1 MGLRKVVDIATRTSV
16 PLIYRSSLPV
26 VTACATKT
34 CPIQPQLQQTRMAS
48 GYSIVPRGSLYTETH
63 RLFFK
68 NANGEVISPMHDIPL
83 SNTEG
88 ADEFNM
94 IVEVPRRSNAKMEI
108 NLTEKLNPIKQDV
121 KKGKPR
127 FVASCFPH
135 KGYIWNYGA
144 LPQTWEDPD
153 HTDPHTNCK
162 GDGDPVD
169 ICDIGSKVHKSG
181 SIIKVKVLGT
191 LAMIDEGETDW
202 KMIGIDVEDEL
213 APKLNDIEDIETHMP
228 GFLAATVEWFK
239 IYKMPDGK
247 PANEFAF
254 DGKPKDREFAENII
268 KGTHDSW
275 KKLVNGET
283 DGKGIALK
291 NSCLANAESMAAA
304 DAAAVISQAAEPGDA
319 LPLPDDVDK

>member
-1 MGLRKVVDIATRTSV
+1 MGF
-16 PLIYRSSLPV
+16 YRSSLPV

-83 SNTEG
+83 SNIEG
-88 ADEFNM
+88 ANEFNM
-94 IVEVPRRSNAKMEI
+94 IVEVPRWSNAKMEI

-127 FVASCFPH
+127 FVANCFPH

-144 LPQTWEDPD
+144 LPQTWEDPE

-169 ICDIGSKVHKSG
+169 ICDIGSKIHKSG
-181 SIIKVKVLGT
+181 SIIKVKILGT

-202 KMIGIDVEDEL
+202 KMIGIDVEDPM
-213 APKLNDIEDIETHMP
+213 ADKLNDIKDVEEHMP
-228 GFLAATVEWFK
+228 GLLAATVEWFK

-247 PANEFAF
+247 PANTFAF
-254 DGKPKDREFAENII
+254 DSEAKDAAFAKGIVDKLHTQWEGLMSGTGHEGIERSCTSYDCSTKVSEADAQAVVDAGAPK
-268 KGTHDSW
+268 
-275 KKLVNGET
+275 GET
-283 DGKGIALK
+283 KAIDNIAVNKWHHIQLGFQQT
-291 NSCLANAESMAAA
+291 S
-304 DAAAVISQAAEPGDA
+304 
-319 LPLPDDVDK
+319 

>member
-1 MGLRKVVDIATRTSV
+1 MGF
-16 PLIYRSSLPV
+16 YRSSLPV

-88 ADEFNM
+88 ANEFNM
-94 IVEVPRRSNAKMEI
+94 IVEVPRWSNAKMEI

-127 FVASCFPH
+127 FVANCFPH

-144 LPQTWEDPD
+144 LPQTWEDPE

-169 ICDIGSKVHKSG
+169 ICDIGSKIHKSG
-181 SIIKVKVLGT
+181 SIIKVKILGT

-247 PANEFAF
+247 PPNEFAF
-254 DGKPKDREFAENII
+254 EAKPKGREFALKVVGDVHEQW
-268 KGTHDSW
+268 KALMSREDSGSVVRSCTQYECSE
-275 KKLVNGET
+275 KVSAEDANAAMEAAAPAGEA
-283 DGKGIALK
+283 GE
-291 NSCLANAESMAAA
+291 LANA
-304 DAAAVISQAAEPGDA
+304 
-319 LPLPDDVDK
+319 VDKWHHVKL